1 MSRETSLNHDSARLH
16 ENQPQSINIL
26 YIMNIFQVHF
36 GGLWWSFAHS
46 GLTYNCPGAYWL
58 PDMNDDELPPIKNG
72 SGRSSAGDGTLSSA
86 KRKKIQSSG
95 ANRFRFFL
103 EPGSRF
109 LSVRMRIGGKRRRFS
124 TGETSIKKAQS
135 KAAAIMADIK
145 SRGFEEATKLHSKRR
160 DEIPVD
166 PTIDEFASL
175 YRVVIATADAPP
187 NRTTSER
194 YIRCLERV
202 CEGAGVTRVRRLN
215 AAAVEKFKDAY
226 LRKSLPAETGGKS
239 AGARAGKSTRKR
251 EASGVRTTLNGI
263 LRQAAAMFSQSLM
276 AGYLLRGLDLEN
288 PFAGTKLKRIAI
300 KAHAPFPRELIENIW
315 KSAFMLRDGDSTA
328 PAPTFVG
335 GRRSENATDFRE
347 PHTDAYAIL
356 LLELGLGLRRNEAD
370 KAEWSWVI
378 EMPDGR
384 RFLQVRETDIF
395 TPKSKQ
401 SRVIPIDPLV
411 WIELMAVKADNR
423 FIVPAP
429 ERKPKRKPKG
439 KPEAKS
445 SVYRNEEAHRVLV
458 RWLKKV
464 GVQDAKP
471 CHALRKEFGSYVA
484 TTFSLFH
491 AQKLLGHSTPAVTSA
506 YYASLT
512 DLPELQPTRM
522 GQPKQ

>member
-1 MSRETSLNHDSARLH
+1 MKERK
-16 ENQPQSINIL
+16 PQASERAI
-26 YIMNIFQVHF
+26 
-36 GGLWWSFAHS
+36 
-46 GLTYNCPGAYWL
+46 
-58 PDMNDDELPPIKNG
+58 
-72 SGRSSAGDGTLSSA
+72 GRSSATGDNSSNA
-86 KRKKIQSSG
+86 KRNKVQSSN
-95 ANRFRFFL
+95 ANKFQFFKQ
-103 EPGSRF
+103 PGSRY
-109 LSVRMRIGGKRRRFS
+109 LSVRMMVGGKRRRFS

-160 DEIPVD
+160 DEIPDD
-166 PTIDEFASL
+166 PTIDEFADL
-175 YRVVIATADAPP
+175 YRIVITTAEAPP
-187 NRTTSER
+187 SRTTSER

-215 AAAVEKFKDAY
+215 PSGVEKFKDAY
-226 LRKSLPAETGGKS
+226 LREALPNEAVGKEAGSRAKKSK
-239 AGARAGKSTRKR
+239 RKR
-251 EASGVRTTLNGI
+251 DSSSARTTLNGI
-263 LRQAAAMFSQSLM
+263 LRNAASMFSKSLL
-276 AGYLLRGLDLEN
+276 AGYQLRGLTLDN
-288 PFAGTKLKRIAI
+288 PFAGTKLKRISI

-315 KSAFMLRDGDSTA
+315 KSATLLRDGDQES
-328 PAPTFVG
+328 PAPTYVG
-335 GRRSENATDFRE
+335 GRRSVNSIDFRE
-347 PHTDAYAIL
+347 PHPDAYAIL

-370 KAEWSWVI
+370 KAEWSWII

-401 SRVIPIDPLV
+401 SRVIPIDPMV
-411 WIELMAVKADNR
+411 WDELSAVKTDER

-429 ERKPKRKPKG
+429 MSKPKRKP
-439 KPEAKS
+439 ETKS

-458 RWLKKV
+458 HWLKKM
-464 GVQDAKP
+464 GVEDPKP

-522 GQPKQ
+522 GQSKK